1 MHLGVLTMFVG
12 TGACILVHGSQH
24 VIYHGVLIVDWQAI
38 YIMPVMYISSDVIV
52 MYIVVCGI
60 QCLSAPAHASRH
72 ANYYGIRSL
81 STGTGS
87 LGMCSISACWLLIGK
102 PCNIMPVIYFSSG
115 VIVMY
120 VYCSI
125 ADG

>member
-38 YIMPVMYISSDVIV
+38 YIMPVMYISSDVVV

-72 ANYYGIRSL
+72 AHYYGILSLSAPAHASRHANYYGIRS
-81 STGTGS
+81 
-87 LGMCSISACWLLIGK
+87 ISAPAHASRYG
-102 PCNIMPVIYFSSG
+102 NDME
-115 VIVMY
+115 
-120 VYCSI
+120 
-125 ADG
+125 